1 MPSSDAKIQPHRDA
15 EAWPALIQSL
25 SVEAILVLISTW
37 MGPKLRGMLTSEDLW
52 QETLCMAW
60 RDREQHEWQGLA
72 PYRRWILGIARNR
85 VREAVTRLG
94 AQKRGGGKQ
103 PRLLSVLREGVDEK
117 ASVSDL
123 LPPYSETPSR
133 ILSLR
138 ERRQAMETALC
149 SLPGPY
155 QEALRL
161 RLFEQL
167 SLKEVA
173 SQLSVSLATAKKRIY
188 LGAKLYQE
196 ALRAALSRDAL
207 GQDSLDQ
214 DSSGRGDAKEKPGG
228 GE

>member
-1 MPSSDAKIQPHRDA
+1 MPSSDAQVQPHRDA
-15 EAWPALIQSL
+15 EAWPALIQGL

-37 MGPKLRGMLTSEDLW
+37 MGPRLREVLSAEDLW

-60 RDREQHEWQGLA
+60 RDREQHEWQGPLA
-72 PYRRWILGIARNR
+72 YRRWILGIARNR
-85 VREAVTRLG
+85 VREAVTRMR

-103 PRLLSVLREGVDEK
+103 PQLLSALRDSQDDR

-133 ILSLR
+133 VLSLR
-138 ERRQAMETALC
+138 ERRQAMEKALV

-167 SLKEVA
+167 SLGEVA
-173 SQLSVSLATAKKRIY
+173 RRIGVSLATAKKRVY
-188 LGAKLYQE
+188 LGARLYEE
-196 ALRAALSRDAL
+196 ALREAL
-207 GQDSLDQ
+207 GRSPEE
-214 DSSGRGDAKEKPGG
+214 RGPGG
-228 GE
+228 GA